1 MMTIQTIQEKSHEIL
16 KKTVTNQHRTIIAL
30 KAQHALDLME
40 IQDLNNT
47 IKELNSIIDDL
58 NDIIERMIERGDKH

>member
-58 NDIIERMIERGDKH
+58 NGIIERMIERDDKH